1 MQKKKKKIT
10 LSELKQ
16 EVERLKAQII
26 SCDKDKTIAVNEVIT
41 KKKDEIVEKDIK
53 ISELLG
59 KLKEAEKDSH

>member
-1 MQKKKKKIT
+1 
-10 LSELKQ
+10 LKQ